1 MKKVCLIIIPAILAC
16 AFPFFGT
23 AGTINTEAY
32 VEDGRVKKTV
42 TIKEILDSLELRYD
56 IRFVY
61 DSSIASLLD
70 TQGKAE
76 GSTL

>member
-42 TIKEILDSLELRYD
+42 TIKEILDLSLIHISEPTRPY
-56 IRFVY
+56 
-61 DSSIASLLD
+61 
-70 TQGKAE
+70 
-76 GSTL
+76 